1 MKFCKREDT
10 FAAILFHEV
19 LLFCHKM
26 VAMSVASWIWI
37 LPVCSHVLLH
47 LVFVG
52 LAFQGNDI
60 VFGFI
65 IEFSS
70 LWDFDP

>member
-1 MKFCKREDT
+1 
-10 FAAILFHEV
+10 
-19 LLFCHKM
+19 M